1 MLNTEFP
8 SHTCAVQCQ
17 GNLGLEGY
25 SVDSCVNNGTDC
37 GSAAADAFCNYLGTC
52 QAPSTHVYVHTLL
65 VCLAC
70 CKYFF
75 CPAALLSWLTV
86 AGLDGSAYENQFTVI
101 MPATSPTHSMTGEWC
116 IRNGT
121 YAQLNDTSLQ
131 AIDSYKGPFCS
142 RLDSVLCYRSRNSSA
157 VILGAE
163 EAKEKTLVAPAA
175 APSIAAVVGE
185 NIADSVPLAGVT
197 PSPVLETIIANMSG
211 PVAQSG

>member
-1 MLNTEFP
+1 MQSSAKVTAWTLVSTTEQIVGQQQQ
-8 SHTCAVQCQ
+8 TR
-17 GNLGLEGY
+17 
-25 SVDSCVNNGTDC
+25 
-37 GSAAADAFCNYLGTC
+37 SAT
-52 QAPSTHVYVHTLL
+52 TL
-65 VCLAC
+65 VCARHHQHIPFWCVLLAASIL
-70 CKYFF
+70 F

-157 VILGAE
+157 VILSAE

-185 NIADSVPLAGVT
+185 NIADSVPSAGVT